1 MRQQIQMAMFLK
13 NFSMLG
19 AALFFPANRNG
30 PAELDAR
37 RVPVRSS

>member
-1 MRQQIQMAMFLK
+1 MAMFLK